1 MTSERRGEAGVV
13 QRGRSPV
20 SKVVRAA
27 PGVDAHATFTEFV
40 HEVEPRLLRALVAAR
55 GPNLGRDATAEA
67 LAWAW
72 EHWPGVQA
80 MDNPAGYL
88 FRVGQSKT
96 RQRRRG
102 WLQPSPADWDHAVE
116 PGLGAALA
124 QLSDRQRIAV
134 LLVHGCGWTYHEVAE
149 ALGVSRSSVG
159 THVTRAL
166 ARLRHALEATNELES
181 HDD

>member
-1 MTSERRGEAGVV
+1 V
-13 QRGRSPV
+13 QRRRSPV
-20 SKVVRAA
+20 SKVVRAG
-27 PGVDAHATFTEFV
+27 PELDAHAAFTDFV
-40 HEVEPRLLRALVAAR
+40 NQIEPRLRRALVAAR

-72 EHWPGVQA
+72 EHWPRVQA

-102 WLQPSPADWDHAVE
+102 WLQQAPASWDHVIE

-124 QLSDRQRIAV
+124 QLSDQQRTAV

-159 THVTRAL
+159 THVARAL
-166 ARLRHALEATNELES
+166 TSLRNALEPTTALET